1 MNMTEKQA
9 EVLDQQDER
18 AEELAAA
25 ELDIFNQIK
34 SFGESF
40 KDMSREDFLK
50 GIDAII
56 FKDALFQ
63 LKFRL
68 PRVKFE
74 DSIFEATP
82 EKIENIIG
90 NQGYVAT
97 QAAVDNKWQV
107 TVFLGDDV
115 VIIRDRNK
123 ANALLRA
130 VITRHTETVYK
141 RTDLL
146 VTCRDT
152 YMKVNGLTA
161 EQDPYKPTP
170 AELDDIKK
178 AFEAAEKIDLNEFAE
193 NLKKDL
199 DEKQAEFEKR
209 IAEVGGHIH

>member
-1 MNMTEKQA
+1 MTEKQA

>member
-1 MNMTEKQA
+1 MTEKQA
-9 EVLDQQDER
+9 EVLDPQDER
-18 AEELAAA
+18 AEELAAV

-34 SFGESF
+34 SFGENF
-40 KDMSREDFLK
+40 KGMSREDFLK
-50 GIDAII
+50 GIDALV

-90 NQGYVAT
+90 HQGYVAT
-97 QAAVDNKWQV
+97 QGAIDKKWQV
-107 TVFLGDDV
+107 TVFLGDDIV
-115 VIIRDRNK
+115 VIRDRNK

-152 YMKVNGLTA
+152 YMKLNELTPD
-161 EQDPYKPTP
+161 QDPFKPTP
-170 AELDDIKK
+170 TETDEIKK
-178 AFEAAEKIDLNEFAE
+178 AFEAIE
-193 NLKKDL
+193 NMNLDAFSESLEKDL
-199 DEKQAEFEKR
+199 EERRAEIEKR
-209 IAEVGGHIH
+209 YAEADGHIH

>member
-34 SFGESF
+34 SFGENF
-40 KDMSREDFLK
+40 KGMSREDFLK

-152 YMKVNGLTA
+152 YMKVNSLTA

-178 AFEAAEKIDLNEFAE
+178 AFEAVEKVDLNEFAE
-193 NLKKDL
+193 SLKKDL
-199 DEKQAEFEKR
+199 EEKQVEFEKR
-209 IAEVGGHIH
+209 IAEVDGHIH

>member
-123 ANALLRA
+123 TNALLRA

-170 AELDDIKK
+170 AELDEIKK
-178 AFEAAEKIDLNEFAE
+178 AFEAAEKVDLNEFAE
-193 NLKKDL
+193 SLKKDL
-199 DEKQAEFEKR
+199 EVKQAEFEKR
-209 IAEVGGHIH
+209 VAEVGEHVH

>member
-1 MNMTEKQA
+1 MNMTEKQL
-9 EVLDQQDER
+9 EQTEPMDER

-178 AFEAAEKIDLNEFAE
+178 AFEAVEKVDLNEFAE
-193 NLKKDL
+193 SLKKDL
-199 DEKQAEFEKR
+199 EVKQAEFEKR
-209 IAEVGGHIH
+209 VAEVGGHVH

>member
-1 MNMTEKQA
+1 MTEKQT

-34 SFGESF
+34 SFGENF
-40 KDMSREDFLK
+40 KGMSREDFLK

-178 AFEAAEKIDLNEFAE
+178 AFEAAEKVDLNEFAE
-193 NLKKDL
+193 SLKKDL
-199 DEKQAEFEKR
+199 EVKQAEFDKR
-209 IAEVGGHIH
+209 IAEVDGHVH

>member
-1 MNMTEKQA
+1 MNMTEKQT

-34 SFGESF
+34 SFGENF
-40 KDMSREDFLK
+40 KGMSREDFLK

-178 AFEAAEKIDLNEFAE
+178 AFEAAEKVDLNEFAE
-193 NLKKDL
+193 SLKKDL
-199 DEKQAEFEKR
+199 EVKQAEFDKR
-209 IAEVGGHIH
+209 IAEVDGHVH

>member
-9 EVLDQQDER
+9 EVLDPQDER

-40 KDMSREDFLK
+40 KGMSREDFLK

-170 AELDDIKK
+170 AELDHIRK
-178 AFEAAEKIDLNEFAE
+178 AFEAVEKVDLNVLSES
-193 NLKKDL
+193 LKKDL
-199 DEKQAEFEKR
+199 EEKQAKFEKR
-209 IAEVGGHIH
+209 IAELDGHIH

>member
-1 MNMTEKQA
+1 MNMTEKQL
-9 EVLDQQDER
+9 EQTEPMDER
-18 AEELAAA
+18 TEELAAA

-34 SFGESF
+34 SFGENF

-56 FKDALFQ
+56 FKDALYQ

-97 QAAVDNKWQV
+97 QGIDNKWKV

-123 ANALLRA
+123 VNALLRA

-152 YMKVNGLTA
+152 YMKVNGLSA
-161 EQDPYKPTP
+161 EQNPYKPTQ
-170 AELDDIKK
+170 AELEGIKK
-178 AFEAAEKIDLNEFAE
+178 AFEVVEKINLDEFAK

-199 DEKQAEFEKR
+199 EEKQAEFEKR
-209 IAEVGGHIH
+209 IAEIDGHVH

>member
-1 MNMTEKQA
+1 MNMTEKQL
-9 EVLDQQDER
+9 EQTEPMDER
-18 AEELAAA
+18 TEELAAA

-34 SFGESF
+34 SFGENF
-40 KDMSREDFLK
+40 KGMSREDFLK

-56 FKDALFQ
+56 FKDALYQ

-74 DSIFEATP
+74 DTIFEATP

-97 QAAVDNKWQV
+97 QGIDNKWKV

-123 ANALLRA
+123 VNALLRA

-178 AFEAAEKIDLNEFAE
+178 AFEAVEKVNLNEFAE

-199 DEKQAEFEKR
+199 EEKQAQFEKR
-209 IAEVGGHIH
+209 IAEAGNHIH

>member
-1 MNMTEKQA
+1 MTEKQA

-34 SFGESF
+34 SFGENF
-40 KDMSREDFLK
+40 KGMSREDFLK

-170 AELDDIKK
+170 AELDEIKK
-178 AFEAAEKIDLNEFAE
+178 AFEAAEKVDLNEFAE
-193 NLKKDL
+193 SLKKDL
-199 DEKQAEFEKR
+199 EVKQAEFEKR
-209 IAEVGGHIH
+209 VAEVGGHVH